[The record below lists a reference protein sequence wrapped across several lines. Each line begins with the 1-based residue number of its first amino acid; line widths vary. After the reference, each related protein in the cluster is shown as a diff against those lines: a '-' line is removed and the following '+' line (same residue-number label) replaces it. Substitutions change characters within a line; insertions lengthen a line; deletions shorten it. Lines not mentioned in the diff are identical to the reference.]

1 MRCGP
6 VCRQKG
12 CGLERGD
19 PDGEETAP
27 ADGEKGT
34 TEVLDGGKW
43 SRELRGEEEERSFIV
58 LPGNNSEVITRK
70 AQILEGES
78 GNVTTPLAC

>member
-1 MRCGP
+1 MLAMRWGP

-12 CGLERGD
+12 CGLERGE

-34 TEVLDGGKW
+34 TEVLGGGKW

-58 LPGNNSEVITRK
+58 SPGNNSEVISRK
-70 AQILEGES
+70 ARILEER
-78 GNVTTPLAC
+78 AER

>member
-1 MRCGP
+1 MLAMRCGP

-12 CGLERGD
+12 CGLERGG
-19 PDGEETAP
+19 PDGEETV
-27 ADGEKGT
+27 DGEKGT

-78 GNVTTPLAC
+78 GNVTRR